1 MCFGPR
7 VFVLSQDSSLIVP
20 KYACAS
26 ALPVSTIRRLFGKHK
41 LLTKTYR
48 IPLDVSRMVAFDS
61 VIVVVHHTL
70 VLVVVHCIPVVV
82 HCTPVVVHY
91 KPVVVH
97 YKPAL
102 VQIVVVHRTLV
113 LVPMVRQKV
122 AAVLGLELESVAML
136 VVGHMSRMVLHVVR
150 FLTRLVRFY

>member
-7 VFVLSQDSSLIVP
+7 VFVLSQDSSYNSLIIL

-26 ALPVSTIRRLFGKHK
+26 ALPVSTSRRLFGKHK
-41 LLTKTYR
+41 LLAKTYR
-48 IPLDVSRMVAFDS
+48 IPLDVSRMGAFDS

-70 VLVVVHCIPVVV
+70 VLVVVHCI
-82 HCTPVVVHY
+82 PVVVHY